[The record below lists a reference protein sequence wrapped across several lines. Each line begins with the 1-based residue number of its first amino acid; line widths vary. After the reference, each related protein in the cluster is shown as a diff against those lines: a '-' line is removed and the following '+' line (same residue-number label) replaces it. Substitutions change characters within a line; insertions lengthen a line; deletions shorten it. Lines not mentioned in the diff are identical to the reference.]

1 METTDLA
8 DELVECVTRIRRL
21 LDSRLQV
28 HGVSLARKRVLGAL
42 VDGPEPQSVLA
53 ATLDL
58 APRTITEAVDALE
71 RDGLVRRGAD
81 PDDRRVRLVHLTA
94 AGRRT
99 NQHAMA
105 TRREVVDEVFA
116 ELSAGEK
123 AELQQ
128 LLGHLRERA
137 AAMASPSPSSDR
149 PPDRPPP
156 PS

>member
-8 DELVECVTRIRRL
+8 DELAECVTRIRRL

-28 HGVSLARKRVLGAL
+28 HGVSVARKRVLGAL
-42 VDGPEPQSVLA
+42 VDGPARQSVLA

-71 RDGLVRRGAD
+71 RDGLVLRGAD
-81 PDDRRVRLVHLTA
+81 PDDRRVRLVHLTP
-94 AGRRT
+94 AGRQT
-99 NQHAMA
+99 NQHAVA

-123 AELQQ
+123 AELAQ

-137 AAMASPSPSSDR
+137 AAMASSAPLPDH
-149 PPDRPPP
+149 PPDRPHA